1 MVRTHNDPNG
11 LGIVVSRLV
20 VSEKSTL
27 TSIGYAVMLYSEFIV
42 VLANSNGIDSW
53 KVKNT
58 RGL

>member
-42 VLANSNGIDSW
+42 VLANSNGIDS
-53 KVKNT
+53 
-58 RGL
+58 